1 MQNFSEL
8 PPLGLYIHFPWCVKK
23 CPYCD
28 FNSHAI
34 QDKVPEL
41 EYVSC
46 LLADLDQQLPQVWG
60 RSINSI
66 FMGGGTPSLFSA
78 NALDELFSGL
88 RARLNFRPDIEITLE
103 ANPGTVEQEKF
114 SAFYDLGIN
123 RLSIGVQS
131 FNNKHLQQLGRIHNA
146 KEAIKAIEVAHKAGF
161 EKLNIDLMYGLP
173 GQSIGEAKGDL
184 QMALAMAPSHLSHY
198 QLTIEPNTWF
208 QHHPP
213 ILPDDDRLA
222 DIEESCRELLEQ
234 NEFERYEISAFAK
247 PEQQCEHNTNYWEF
261 GDYLGIGAGAH
272 GKITHAPNQ
281 QIQRNWN
288 VKNPRDYLQ
297 AKNAEQRISGEQILT
312 EKEASFEFFL
322 NAFRL
327 VGGFDSELFQ
337 RRCGLPISYVEAALQ
352 IAESK
357 GLIDWG
363 LKRITPTESGLQYLN
378 DLTGLFLPDDS
389 ANNVDSNQHD

>member
-1 MQNFSEL
+1 MQNFTEQ

-28 FNSHAI
+28 FNSHAVK
-34 QDKVPEL
+34 DELPEL
-41 EYVSC
+41 DYVSC
-46 LLADLDQQLPQVWG
+46 LLEDLDQQLPQVWG

-78 NALDELFSGL
+78 NALEKLFSGL
-88 RARLNFRPDIEITLE
+88 RARLNFNPNIEVTLE

-114 SAFYDLGIN
+114 SDFHSLGIN

-131 FNNKHLQQLGRIHNA
+131 FNNKHLQQLGRIHDA

-184 QMALAMAPSHLSHY
+184 QMALAMGPSHLSHY

-222 DIEESCRELLEQ
+222 DIEETCRELLEQ
-234 NEFERYEISAFAK
+234 NEFDRYEISAFAK
-247 PEQQCEHNTNYWEF
+247 PKQQCEHNTNYWEF

-281 QIQRNWN
+281 HIQRNWN

-297 AKNAEQRISGEQILT
+297 AKNVEQRTSGTQILT
-312 EKEASFEFFL
+312 EQETAFEFFL
-322 NAFRL
+322 NTFRL

-337 RRCGLPISYVEAALQ
+337 QRCGLPISYVETALQ
-352 IAESK
+352 TAESK
-357 GLIDWG
+357 DLIDWG
-363 LKRITPTESGLQYLN
+363 LKRITATESGLQYLN
-378 DLTGLFLPDDS
+378 DLTGLFLPDET
-389 ANNVDSNQHD
+389 NVNKHD